1 MGTVNTREKLKD
13 LLPYGMVATKQWL
26 SSQGLSTHAID
37 NAVKSGVLL
46 SLTTGVYVQYSTHI
60 RWEGVVASL
69 QTMSDSP
76 VHLGG
81 ESALAVAGLAH
92 YLPFANKQTIHLYSM
107 SPLPRWLMRLPFD
120 GDNEAVFTG
129 HSTKKL
135 WPGSVMAKEKYLKT
149 SSWQPEAAAIQY
161 SCPEKAILEV
171 LMSVPQSISFEH
183 ADQLMQGLVNLSPK
197 KLDALLSACKN
208 VKVKRLFFWLAERN
222 NHQWFEKLDKHR
234 YDLGAGKRV
243 IAKDGK
249 LDNNYMITVPKHM

>member
-1 MGTVNTREKLKD
+1 METANARHKLKE

-26 SSQGLSTHAID
+26 TSQGLSTHAID
-37 NAVKSGVLL
+37 NAVKSGALL
-46 SLTTGVYVQYSTHI
+46 SLTTGVYAQYSTHI

-69 QTMSDSP
+69 QTMSDGP

-81 ESALAVAGLAH
+81 ESALAVAGFAH
-92 YLPFANKQTIHLYSM
+92 YLPLGNQQTIHLYAM
-107 SPLPRWLMRLPFD
+107 SPLPRWVARLSCD
-120 GDNEAVFTG
+120 SDNEAAFKS

-135 WPGSVMAKEKYLKT
+135 WPESVMVNEKYLKT

-171 LMSVPQSISFEH
+171 LTSVPQSISFEH
-183 ADQLMQGLVNLSPK
+183 ADELMQGLVNLSPK

-208 VKVKRLFFWLAERN
+208 IKVKRLFFWLAERN
-222 NHQWFEKLDKHR
+222 NHQWFEKLDKQQ
-234 YDLGAGKRV
+234 YDLGTGKRV

-249 LDNNYMITVPKHM
+249 LDNSYMITVPKHM